1 MLFDFDINK
10 IYNAIPLSLSGL
22 SMDLFKEPISHL
34 KLAIRS
40 IGIIVARVLLTHNLG
55 REAEFSLLRMR
66 PS

>member
-10 IYNAIPLSLSGL
+10 IYNAIPSLWL
-22 SMDLFKEPISHL
+22 SMDLFKEPISRL

-55 REAEFSLLRMR
+55 RQAEFSLLRMR